1 MIKHVNIFCS
11 MFWMDKANNSMIS
24 TVPVMVTNKEN
35 APSTDPAGRRCAS
48 VWWIVIG
55 AFSEH
60 TWSDCIFIGTLNTS
74 CVCMYDFNWSYSF
87 FHILFIDFTRN
98 QCVFPCFPINPIDL
112 TVSGAFPG
120 WWRARG
126 HQSSSISGALNQK
139 NTLRLFDIYGI
150 YGKWSMYRGFML
162 IYRSRKWWFSV
173 ATLNNQTVLLE
184 LFVIL

>member
-35 APSTDPAGRRCAS
+35 APSTDPAGRRYAS

-87 FHILFIDFTRN
+87 FSHFIHWLH
-98 QCVFPCFPINPIDL
+98 PESMCFPMF
-112 TVSGAFPG
+112 SHQFWAMKCEAFAGGPAASHRRRCRSSWIKMNG
-120 WWRARG
+120 WRAKTCG
-126 HQSSSISGALNQK
+126 ISDGWPTSFQEWIRQQCRVMARN
-139 NTLRLFDIYGI
+139 
-150 YGKWSMYRGFML
+150 
-162 IYRSRKWWFSV
+162 FSYK
-173 ATLNNQTVLLE
+173 
-184 LFVIL
+184 

>member
-74 CVCMYDFNWSYSF
+74 CVCMFDFNWSYSF

-98 QCVFPCFPINPIDL
+98 QCVFPCFPINSGPWSAKLLLGARQLHTGEDVAVLGSKWTAEGQKRVASQTAGQQASKSESDSNVESWPEISVISSNKTPFIDL
-112 TVSGAFPG
+112 Y
-120 WWRARG
+120 
-126 HQSSSISGALNQK
+126 L
-139 NTLRLFDIYGI
+139 
-150 YGKWSMYRGFML
+150 
-162 IYRSRKWWFSV
+162 
-173 ATLNNQTVLLE
+173 
-184 LFVIL
+184 